1 MMSLGYPPLV
11 ELEEKDEI
19 HLKCPEDTTSIGS
32 NSVSTLVV
40 YLVDDRWN
48 LVIG

>member
-1 MMSLGYPPLV
+1 MDYFLGITSSSLALV

-32 NSVSTLVV
+32 NSVSTLTV
-40 YLVDDRWN
+40 YLVDD
-48 LVIG
+48 